1 MKFNI
6 KNEIISIIKS
16 FIRLIIN
23 FFMFLLVGFSYM
35 ESLYLDSYWGEIEGQ
50 NSNGID
56 VARILSITT
65 IVIGIAFLIILL
77 SKKKY
82 TNAIYII
89 IIIICVSFM
98 VIKTKPL
105 EQQEKEYLYNTNVGT
120 TVGND

>member
-1 MKFNI
+1 
-6 KNEIISIIKS
+6 
-16 FIRLIIN
+16 
-23 FFMFLLVGFSYM
+23 MFLLAGFSYM